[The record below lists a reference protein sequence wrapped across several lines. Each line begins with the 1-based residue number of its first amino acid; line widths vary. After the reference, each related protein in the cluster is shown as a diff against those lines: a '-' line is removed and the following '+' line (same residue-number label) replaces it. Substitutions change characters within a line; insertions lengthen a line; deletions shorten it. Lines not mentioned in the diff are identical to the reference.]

1 MSGSA
6 LHADDRAYKWLTI
19 SAAVYVAGLVL
30 HTADHIRRG
39 THVVTGPVLGL
50 GFISTIIGLVIVG
63 LILVRHPRAPGL
75 AAVFGPVTAI
85 GVAAV
90 HVPPRWGV
98 LSDAFIGSTGT
109 GVTAF
114 SWAVVFLEIIGALAL
129 GISGWAALRAVPE

>member
-1 MSGSA
+1 MNASMMTESRERLLRG
-6 LHADDRAYKWLTI
+6 
-19 SAAVYVAGLVL
+19 AAMLYAAGLFL

-39 THVVTGPVLGL
+39 THVLTGPVLGL
-50 GFISTIIGLVIVG
+50 GFVSTVIGLVIVG
-63 LILVRHPRAPGL
+63 LILVRHPRAPRL

-114 SWAVVFLEIIGALAL
+114 SWAVVFLEIVGALAL